1 MTIRS
6 KKKKKTMFMLFSFL
20 SKRNHLAY
28 KITNAQGQSCAR
40 DEMASMIFAGAAS
53 LEAGRNHQERSLT
66 RSLTHIR
73 TTRVGPHGLVCTLFW
88 PGSAV
93 RREK

>member
-1 MTIRS
+1 
-6 KKKKKTMFMLFSFL
+6 
-20 SKRNHLAY
+20 
-28 KITNAQGQSCAR
+28 
-40 DEMASMIFAGAAS
+40 MASMIFAGAAS

-88 PGSAV
+88 PGSGSAERKV
-93 RREK
+93 EASGRALRVPGA